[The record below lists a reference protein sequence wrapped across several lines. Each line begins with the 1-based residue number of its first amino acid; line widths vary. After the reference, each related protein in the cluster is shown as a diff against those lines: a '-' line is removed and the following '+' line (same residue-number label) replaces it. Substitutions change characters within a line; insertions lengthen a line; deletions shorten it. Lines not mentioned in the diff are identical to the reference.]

1 MAQLSIFEK
10 QRHHSHR
17 DFTCSV
23 GKFDMV
29 YMTFRNYSWKRF
41 TNKDEILIYVKDR
54 VIKFADPVFAENG
67 GAIFKLKKPEKGYPS
82 TQESTRYVQINGKK
96 YRAILEIVRRTAGSY
111 DFPKAQTKD
120 EVKAEKAQ
128 LSEMSAEAIKSR
140 MAQAK
145 KNAPKPEELA
155 EQFKPDLSE
164 ITDDRKARLDKL
176 AEALKGPVQLVPD
189 TQIVPLDVPKPL
201 SEQFIEDVK
210 RLTTDNMTPEERTA
224 IYNALVEIYRLQ
236 AMLSGPRALTIKPV
250 EVDKNDKWDI
260 P

>member
-23 GKFDMV
+23 GKLDMV

-96 YRAILEIVRRTAGSY
+96 YQAILEIVRRTAGSY

-176 AEALKGPVQLVPD
+176 AEALKADRP
-189 TQIVPLDVPKPL
+189 QIVPLDVPKPL

-210 RLTTDNMTPEERTA
+210 KLTTDNMTPEERTA
-224 IYNALVEIYRLQ
+224 IYNTLVEIYRLQ

>member
-10 QRHHSHR
+10 QRHHSRR

-23 GKFDMV
+23 GKLDVV

-54 VIKFADPVFAENG
+54 VIKFADPVFVENG
-67 GAIFKLKKPEKGYPS
+67 GAIFKLKKPERGYPS

-96 YRAILEIVRRTAGSY
+96 YQAILEIVRRAAGSY

-176 AEALKGPVQLVPD
+176 AEALKADRP
-189 TQIVPLDVPKPL
+189 QIVPLDVPKPL

-224 IYNALVEIYRLQ
+224 LYNALVEIYRLQ
-236 AMLSGPRALTIKPV
+236 AMTTFPV
-250 EVDKNDKWDI
+250 GKWDI